1 MQTSDQLI
9 AEHKDEYGVYTSEE
23 PNAALFTDIFR
34 LFRHCIHVVNVEIK
48 MRTKASPNQA

>member
-23 PNAALFTDIFR
+23 PNVALVQTFFAYFDI
-34 LFRHCIHVVNVEIK
+34 VSMWSTWK
-48 MRTKASPNQA
+48 